1 VTDFSFPTPRPL
13 RTDLLNRCMCAGTIK
28 LVAGSGTPEAGYQ
41 DGKLTEARFNNPMGL
56 VCREDG
62 SIYVC
67 DSGNNRLRLILEAT
81 NVVSTAL
88 KSQYPGIRFVALS
101 ESEQRIAIVSQEYLQ
116 ILGK

>member
-1 VTDFSFPTPRPL
+1 
-13 RTDLLNRCMCAGTIK
+13 MCAGTIK